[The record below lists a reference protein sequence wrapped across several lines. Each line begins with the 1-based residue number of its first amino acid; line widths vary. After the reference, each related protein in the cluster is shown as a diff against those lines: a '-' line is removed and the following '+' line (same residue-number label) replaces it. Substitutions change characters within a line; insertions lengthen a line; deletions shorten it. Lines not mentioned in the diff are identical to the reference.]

1 MICGGSIGGLF
12 VAAYLRRIGWQVEIC
27 ERAGAE
33 LSGRGAGIVTH
44 DTLLEMLAELDINL
58 EGLGVTVSERVVF
71 DRDGDAVRRV
81 PFTQIVTSW
90 DRIHHLLRETFPDQ
104 NYHLGHVLTGYDDQA
119 DRIVAKFANGRE
131 IETDLLVGADG
142 FASATRGL
150 MQPAITP
157 VYSGYVVWR
166 ALALESDLHPDV
178 HQRIFDS
185 FGIFAPAMTQII
197 GYPIAGAGNDL
208 RPGHR
213 RYNFVWYA
221 RADEAKLK
229 NMLVDRNGKHHPVT
243 IPPPLIRDEVLGEMF
258 EEAQRRLPPD
268 FNAMLGVSERPVFTP
283 IYDHHAPIM
292 GQGRV
297 ALAGDAACVA
307 RPHVGMG
314 VTKAACDARALAS
327 CLDEQP
333 DVTSALQA
341 YSAVR
346 VPASR
351 AAFERSRRLGAYIF
365 DGQENTNMDG
375 RSHPHLDD
383 IVDLTATMVA

>member
-12 VAAYLRRIGWQVEIC
+12 VAAYLRKIGWQVEIC

-44 DTLLEMLAELDINL
+44 DSLLDMLSELQVDL
-58 EGLGVTVSERVVF
+58 DGLGVTVHERVVF
-71 DRDGDAVRRV
+71 DRMGDDIRRV

-90 DRIHHLLRETFPDQ
+90 DRIHHLLRASFPNDC
-104 NYHLGHVLTGYDDQA
+104 YHLGHVLTGYEQHA
-119 DRIVAKFANGRE
+119 DHVVASFSNGRE
-131 IETDLLVGADG
+131 IKADLLVGADG

-150 MQPAITP
+150 MQPAVTP
-157 VYSGYVVWR
+157 LYSGYVVWR
-166 ALALESDLHPDV
+166 ALARESDLRSEV
-178 HQRIFDS
+178 HARIFDS
-185 FGIFAPAMTQII
+185 FGIFAPSMTQII

-213 RYNFVWYA
+213 RYNFVWYS
-221 RADEAKLK
+221 RADETKLSD
-229 NMLVDRNGKHHPVT
+229 MLVDRNGTSHPVT
-243 IPPPLIRDEVLGEMF
+243 IPPPLIRDEILADMAED
-258 EEAQRRLPPD
+258 ARRRLPPD
-268 FNAMLGVSERPVFTP
+268 FNAMLDVSERPFFTP
-283 IYDHHAPIM
+283 IYDHHSPVM

-327 CLDEQP
+327 SLRDQP
-333 DVTSALQA
+333 DVASALDA
-341 YSAVR
+341 YSAER

-365 DGQENTNMDG
+365 EGQGDDNRDG

-383 IVDLTATMVA
+383 IVELTATMVA

>member
-268 FNAMLGVSERPVFTP
+268 FNAMLDVSERPFFTP

-365 DGQENTNMDG
+365 DGQANPNMDG

>member
-1 MICGGSIGGLF
+1 
-12 VAAYLRRIGWQVEIC
+12 
-27 ERAGAE
+27 
-33 LSGRGAGIVTH
+33 
-44 DTLLEMLAELDINL
+44 
-58 EGLGVTVSERVVF
+58 
-71 DRDGDAVRRV
+71 
-81 PFTQIVTSW
+81 
-90 DRIHHLLRETFPDQ
+90 
-104 NYHLGHVLTGYDDQA
+104 
-119 DRIVAKFANGRE
+119 
-131 IETDLLVGADG
+131 
-142 FASATRGL
+142 
-150 MQPAITP
+150 
-157 VYSGYVVWR
+157 
-166 ALALESDLHPDV
+166 
-178 HQRIFDS
+178 
-185 FGIFAPAMTQII
+185 
-197 GYPIAGAGNDL
+197 
-208 RPGHR
+208 
-213 RYNFVWYA
+213 
-221 RADEAKLK
+221 
-229 NMLVDRNGKHHPVT
+229 
-243 IPPPLIRDEVLGEMF
+243 MF

-268 FNAMLGVSERPVFTP
+268 FNAMLDVSERPFFTP

-327 CLDEQP
+327 CLGEQP
-333 DVTSALQA
+333 DVISALQA

>member
-268 FNAMLGVSERPVFTP
+268 FNAMLDVSERPFFTP